1 MFFAW
6 AFCSILSSCLF
17 KSEFWLEKNLIFH
30 FEIKFPTLHYSTELR
45 SEQVQIAPALSSGIL
60 RISLAKRRC
69 LTSLRPMKIRAANEF
84 SDLAYHG
91 FGPRNGA
98 FYRGQLVFWPRV
110 LTIILAIVLSVL
122 FVSITFRVDTND
134 EWRMTILRRNWR
146 YGNKEENYSTALGN
160 CSRILIRVQFK
171 LI

>member
-69 LTSLRPMKIRAANEF
+69 LTSLRPNENQ
-84 SDLAYHG
+84 G
-91 FGPRNGA
+91 GKWIVRPRIS
-98 FYRGQLVFWPRV
+98 RIWPAKWRV
-110 LTIILAIVLSVL
+110 LQRAVGLLAARINNNSSNRLKCSVCFDYL
-122 FVSITFRVDTND
+122 QSGY